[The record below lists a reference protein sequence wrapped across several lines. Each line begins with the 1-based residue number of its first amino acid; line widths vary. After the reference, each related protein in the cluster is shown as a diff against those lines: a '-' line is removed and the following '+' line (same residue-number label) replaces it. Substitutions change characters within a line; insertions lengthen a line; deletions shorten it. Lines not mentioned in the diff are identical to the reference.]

1 MILTTLYA
9 QWTLTPL
16 VPSLSSLSITNS
28 ASLTYV
34 NWTVDY
40 QDYAVIT
47 VSPSTGG
54 AGGGSSFT
62 VTGDN
67 DRQKYIG
74 TATAGVTYVAI
85 PYVETITS
93 TSSSTFIVDEIVD
106 KPSSSAIFYTGSAT
120 ITDATRTNVTISD
133 PTYLASEA
141 SLSPR
146 PIHFIGPFQ
155 GSSARTVILRY
166 KMWLP
171 ANGST
176 YSNTAYALIGDQ
188 SIGSS
193 ASAIPKVKAI
203 S

>member
-1 MILTTLYA
+1 MKKKLL
-9 QWTLTPL
+9 LL
-16 VPSLSSLSITNS
+16 DGHSLAYRAFFALPVENFAT
-28 ASLTYV
+28 
-34 NWTVDY
+34 
-40 QDYAVIT
+40 
-47 VSPSTGG
+47 STGQH
-54 AGGGSSFT
+54 T
-62 VTGDN
+62 N
-67 DRQKYIG
+67 
-74 TATAGVTYVAI
+74 AI
-85 PYVETITS
+85 YGFASMI
-93 TSSSTFIVDEIVD
+93 INLIRDEIVD

-193 ASAIPKVKAI
+193 ASAIPKVNATTGNVAKVRHI
-203 S
+203 LGHLS